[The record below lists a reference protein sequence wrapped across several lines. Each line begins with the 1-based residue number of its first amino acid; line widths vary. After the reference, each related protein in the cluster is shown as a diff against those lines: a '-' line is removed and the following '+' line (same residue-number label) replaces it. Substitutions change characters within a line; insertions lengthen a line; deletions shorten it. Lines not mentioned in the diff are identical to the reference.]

1 MQKYFD
7 REWKLFQ
14 IAYQPSKGGA
24 RTQLERWL
32 DMVKADLGK
41 KRACLACG
49 MRFYDLNRSPIEC
62 PGCGAEFDP
71 ENIIKSRK
79 GRSAAKTVPRASVK
93 ETDDN
98 QIGDDNDNELID
110 TVVNDNDDDDIVDDA
125 IIDDDIEFESDN
137 GLDVGDDGPG
147 IIQDDIGDEDELMPS
162 LDDKDEN

>member
-1 MQKYFD
+1 
-7 REWKLFQ
+7 
-14 IAYQPSKGGA
+14 
-24 RTQLERWL
+24 
-32 DMVKADLGK
+32 
-41 KRACLACG
+41 

-79 GRSAAKTVPRASVK
+79 GRSATKTASRASLK

-98 QIGDDNDNELID
+98 QTSNDDDNELTD
-110 TVVNDNDDDDIVDDA
+110 TVVDDNDDD
-125 IIDDDIEFESDN
+125 IDFDNDN

-147 IIQDDIGDEDELMPS
+147 IIQDDIGDEDELMPN